1 MHFLE
6 KDKKSKLSKIL
17 LKKEI
22 KDYNASILIIS
33 MLQEAF
39 PAIDEPDERAK
50 TETAEKM
57 RVMEEIKRER
67 AKALQTIENVRIFA
81 EDAGCAE
88 KPLCKKFK
96 SEYGKIVSRIRTEC
110 NEKIRK
116 IIEKHRSKQVF

>member
-39 PAIDEPDERAK
+39 PAIDERAK
-50 TETAEKM
+50 TETEEKT

-96 SEYGKIVSRIRTEC
+96 SEYKKIVSRIRTEC